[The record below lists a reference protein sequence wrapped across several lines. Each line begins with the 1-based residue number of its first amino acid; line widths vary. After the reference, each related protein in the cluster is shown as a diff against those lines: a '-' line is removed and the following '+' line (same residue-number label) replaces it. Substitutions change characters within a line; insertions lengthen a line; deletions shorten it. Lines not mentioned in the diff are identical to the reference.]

1 MSLSKIGMTG
11 MKDRYI
17 KNPMAKDLRQPKY
30 KQRAIPDR
38 KKGVVP
44 RKKKHKGKGDRRM
57 SITYRRTI
65 RKVTCNFEDRVSR
78 WWFNYN
84 R

>member
-1 MSLSKIGMTG
+1 MNLGRIGMTG
-11 MKDRYI
+11 TKDRYI

-44 RKKKHKGKGDRRM
+44 RKKKHKGKE
-57 SITYRRTI
+57 I
-65 RKVTCNFEDRVSR
+65 EE
-78 WWFNYN
+78 
-84 R
+84 